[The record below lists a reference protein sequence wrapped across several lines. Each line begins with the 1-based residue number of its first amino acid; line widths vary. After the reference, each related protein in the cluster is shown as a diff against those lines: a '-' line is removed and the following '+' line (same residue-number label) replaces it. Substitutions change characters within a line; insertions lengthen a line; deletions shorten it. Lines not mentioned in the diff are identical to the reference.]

1 MPYLSRLQPLP
12 FVAFGLRS
20 SRSDGPIVLV
30 FASVVGL
37 LALIDQALIFRILI
51 PDSSMYLA

>member
-37 LALIDQALIFRILI
+37 LELIDQASIF
-51 PDSSMYLA
+51 SSEDYFLQTN